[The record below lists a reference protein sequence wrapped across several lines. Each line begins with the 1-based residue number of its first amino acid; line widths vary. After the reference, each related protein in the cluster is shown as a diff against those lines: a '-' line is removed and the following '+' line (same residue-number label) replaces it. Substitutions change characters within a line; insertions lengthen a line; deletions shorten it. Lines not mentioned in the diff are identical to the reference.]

1 MKPLKQ
7 EDLKELTEKVY
18 DLLNETKISIGQNT
32 DGKTLAA
39 LSIIFAK
46 DLIQERRFGNMTFNQ
61 IQDAFRIGV
70 RFGDFEPFINI
81 RTFYRW
87 VYSHKKTIDDATYQ
101 VEKLD
106 MPKEKVPFYQEPI
119 KLLKWAK
126 LQEEHPEL
134 RGRAYEIRQ
143 ETIQNKWRNELGYD
157 SK

>member
-39 LSIIFAK
+39 LSKIFAQ

-81 RTFYRW
+81 RTFYKW
-87 VYSHKKTIDDATYQ
+87 VYAHKKTRIDEATYQ
-101 VEKLD
+101 VEKLK
-106 MPKEKVPFYQEPI
+106 MPKDQVPFYQEPLR
-119 KLLKWAK
+119 LLK
-126 LQEEHPEL
+126 
-134 RGRAYEIRQ
+134 
-143 ETIQNKWRNELGYD
+143 
-157 SK
+157 